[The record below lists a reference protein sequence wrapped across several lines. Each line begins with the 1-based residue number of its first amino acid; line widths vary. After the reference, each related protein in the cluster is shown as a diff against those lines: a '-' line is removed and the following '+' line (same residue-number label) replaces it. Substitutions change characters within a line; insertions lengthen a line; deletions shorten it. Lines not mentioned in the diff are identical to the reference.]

1 MPGASAMLSMRPLAA
16 LLALTFVLIGD
27 RGAAEA
33 VDLTFSLVTSSRPA
47 SPVAVIQHR
56 SAGSRLLVSTD
67 AGRSWRDATPRALP
81 GHIYDVFFVD
91 ARRGWLVAFDC
102 AVARGALFG
111 TKDAGRTWTRLS
123 RSPRAWYTNCAAGS
137 GISLEFVDAVN
148 GWAVEVIANA
158 PSKELRQT
166 RDGGRTWRLVAEDR
180 LPSAGRVRFRTPEI
194 GWQRAE
200 VLGSPVSGGLFRTD
214 DGGRTWAR
222 EPSLPTERG
231 FSLPTTARGKPLV
244 AAGRSG
250 FVDIYERGSPGWRRI
265 STVRVAH
272 SAANLIVAAPTLRSR
287 WLAVEGRRSLAALFL
302 SEDGGRTWARRT
314 IPPGAKE
321 FAAASGTQA
330 WVSRW
335 RDFWATRDGGMTWRR
350 VRVSLRATP

>member
-1 MPGASAMLSMRPLAA
+1 MPGAFAMLSIRALAA
-16 LLALTFVLIGD
+16 LLALTLVLIGD
-27 RGAAEA
+27 RGAAKA
-33 VDLTFSLVTSSRPA
+33 VDVTFSLVSSSRPG
-47 SPVAVIQHR
+47 SPVAVIRHR
-56 SAGSRLLVSTD
+56 TTGSRLFVSTD
-67 AGRSWRDATPRALP
+67 AGQTWRDATPRALP

-91 ARRGWLVAFDC
+91 ARRGWLAAGDC
-102 AVARGALFG
+102 ATARGALFG
-111 TKDAGRTWTRLS
+111 TKDAGRFWTRLS

-137 GISLEFVDAVN
+137 GISLEFVDAVH

-158 PSKELRQT
+158 PSKKLRQT

-200 VLGSPVSGGLFRTD
+200 FLGSPVSGGLFRTD

-222 EPSLPTERG
+222 ERSAPTERR
-231 FSLPTTARGKPLV
+231 FSLPTVARGKPLA

-250 FVDIYERGSPGWRRI
+250 FVDVYERGSRGWRRI
-265 STVRVAH
+265 STIQESG
-272 SAANLIVAAPTLRSR
+272 SAADLVVAAPTRRMR
-287 WLAVEGRRSLAALFL
+287 WLAVARRRSLAALFL
-302 SEDGGRTWARRT
+302 SDDGGRTWARRT

-321 FAAASGTQA
+321 FAAASGTHA

-335 RDFWATRDGGMTWRR
+335 RDLWATRDAGRTWRR
-350 VRVSLRATP
+350 VVPG